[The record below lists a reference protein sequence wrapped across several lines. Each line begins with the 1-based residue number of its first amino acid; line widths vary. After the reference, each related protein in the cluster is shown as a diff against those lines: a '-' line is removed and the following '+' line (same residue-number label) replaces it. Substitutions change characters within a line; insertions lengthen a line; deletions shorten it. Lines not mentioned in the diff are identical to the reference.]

1 MREQILRQFFEAK
14 STAAEL
20 AQDIAGSTKKTTPII
35 SVTSVED
42 MDEDFTVT
50 ADMAVALCD
59 AVLNGGLPAEGL
71 HTIGFALMAS
81 DRFHWGGDQDDILA
95 NVIAD
100 WSCPEINY
108 PLTVQSVHQ
117 FRGWLTGAEPYPPKP
132 GLKGSADNLVSITQK
147 KKLRR

>member
-1 MREQILRQFFEAK
+1 MREQILRQFFETK
-14 STAAEL
+14 STATEL
-20 AQDIAGSTKKTTPII
+20 AQDIDGSTKKTTPQI

-59 AVLNGGLPAEGL
+59 AVLSGGLPAEGL
-71 HTIGFALMAS
+71 HTIGFALVAS
-81 DRFHWGGDQDDILA
+81 DKFHWDGDQDEVLA

-108 PLTVQSVHQ
+108 PLTVESVRQ
-117 FRGWLTGAEPYPPKP
+117 FRAWLTGAEPYPPKP
-132 GLKGSADNLVSITQK
+132 GLRGSAENLLSITEK
-147 KKLRR
+147 KRIRR